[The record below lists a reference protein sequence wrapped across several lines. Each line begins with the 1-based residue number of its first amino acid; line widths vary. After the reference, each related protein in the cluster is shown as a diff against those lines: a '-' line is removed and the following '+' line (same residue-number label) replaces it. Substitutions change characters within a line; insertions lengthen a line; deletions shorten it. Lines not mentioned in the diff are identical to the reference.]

1 MSSISDNKR
10 IAKNTVFLYFRML
23 LIMAVTLY
31 TSRVYLKVLG
41 ETDFGIYNIVGGV
54 IVMLSFISSSMAT
67 STQRFLNFEMGRGSS
82 ENVRQVFSTSVIIY
96 LIFSLCILL
105 VGETLGLWFLNT
117 QMNIPPERMYA
128 ANWVYHFTLIGL
140 IANLLRAP
148 YNAMIIA
155 YERMNFYAYF
165 SILEAFLK
173 LGIAFMLLI
182 WGDVDK
188 LILLSALSAIVFII
202 ITFSYKLYCNRHF
215 VSSYFKT
222 IWDRCILKQL
232 LGFSGWSLLGSAA
245 NMGATQ
251 GNNIIINIFCG
262 VGVNAAVGVATQLI
276 SGVNQLVSNFQM
288 AFTPQLVKLYAAD
301 NREEFLR
308 LVFRSSRFSYYL
320 LLVMSIPAMLCMEF
334 ILDIWLDEV
343 PQYTA
348 DFCRLI
354 LVYSLFDAISAP
366 LWLSVQATG
375 KIRNYQILMSSLIA
389 INLPFSYWALKEGMS
404 PLFVWVIRVGVNA
417 ITYVVRIIYLKGL
430 IQLPSWRYIK
440 DVVLTALFV
449 TILSIPL
456 PYWINGRMS
465 GWLNLIVVV
474 LLSMCTTLV
483 MIYLFGLRK
492 TEKEYIYQTIR
503 NKISR

>member
-1 MSSISDNKR
+1 MNSISNNKR
-10 IAKNTVFLYFRML
+10 IAKNTVFLYLRML

-67 STQRFLNFEMGRGSS
+67 STQRFLNFEMGRNNP
-82 ENVRQVFSTSVIIY
+82 ENVRKVFSTSVIIY
-96 LIFSLCILL
+96 LFFSLCILI

-117 QMNIPPERMYA
+117 QMNIPAERMVA
-128 ANWVYHFTLIGL
+128 ANWVYHFTLVGL
-140 IANLLRAP
+140 IANLLRVP
-148 YNAMIIA
+148 YNATIIA
-155 YERMNFYAYF
+155 NERMNFYAYF

-182 WGDVDK
+182 WNDVDK
-188 LILLSALSAIVFII
+188 LILLSALSAAVFMI

-215 VSSYFKT
+215 MSSRFQA
-222 IWDRCILKQL
+222 IWDKSVLKQL

-262 VGVNAAVGVATQLI
+262 VGVNAAIGVATQLI
-276 SGVNQLVSNFQM
+276 SGINQLVGNFQM
-288 AFTPQLVKLYAAD
+288 AFTPQLVKLYASD
-301 NREEFLR
+301 NREEFIR

-334 ILDIWLDEV
+334 ILDLWLDEV

-354 LVYSLFDAISAP
+354 LVYSLLDAISAP

-375 KIRNYQILMSSLIA
+375 KIRNYQILMSILIA
-389 INLPFSYWALKEGMS
+389 INLPLSYWALKEGMS
-404 PLFVWVIRVGVNA
+404 PLSVWVIRVGINA
-417 ITYVVRIIYLKGL
+417 ITYMTRIVYLRGL
-430 IQLPSWRYIK
+430 IQLPSRRYVK
-440 DVVLTALFV
+440 DVVFTASVV
-449 TILSIPL
+449 TLLSVPL
-456 PYWINGRMS
+456 PYWLNGRLG
-465 GWLNLIVVV
+465 GWSNLLAVT
-474 LLSMCTTLV
+474 LLSICTTLV
-483 MIYLFGLRK
+483 VICLFGLK
-492 TEKEYIYQTIR
+492 KDEKKYVYQTIKS
-503 NKISR
+503 KINR